1 MKILIED
8 QEYQVS
14 DVKEILE
21 GIMPLENKGVVP
33 LHYVGYIYNKEIED
47 CIFFLP
53 KVILDTEGKVFHR
66 FTPTEIIDLDKL
78 TGDDGLTYEEKT
90 FLYSFSVW
98 VYQAVNAYNARNPE
112 NIIVK
117 KKAISEVDFSTNE
130 VHVTILDNILALL
143 KFAEENKD
151 FLLFTVRN
159 LHIGHNRINWT
170 QTISHR
176 HPIIRQGKVPIYLY
190 PINKKKEVDYEE
202 ELLVM
207 FFSILCYINK
217 TFGFK
222 SSVNPNFELIP
233 QQQFTKYING
243 YGRQRLREIKFK
255 YFSDKT
261 LKIWKLCYA
270 FFAMSEKASSSSSI
284 DDYLVSTD
292 FDRVFEAIID
302 DVIGQKEADFPD
314 YLKTQKDGKEID
326 HIFKYETLT
335 DAGNEMFYIGDS
347 KYYKTGKGVH
357 GNSEYKQYTY
367 AKNVIQ
373 ANIDLMLKQKHG
385 KPVKEE
391 FIVYRD
397 EKTEGY
403 NITPNFFIFAQ
414 IGDDFS
420 YIDDKIEHRSDKD
433 TIKVH
438 FDNRLFD
445 RDTLML
451 SQYDVNFLYV
461 ITLYANSNDYSKEVY
476 RDKVRQMFRE
486 ETLKRLNARYD
497 FYILELKKKPKKGE
511 ERQALDDALNP
522 IFRIVNG
529 KVLCPKSEKDYT
541 NLILA
546 LEKPEGAETGKLLC
560 KKENQKVLEVVMKDF
575 RVHNGYEIGSDIGV
589 FLRKK
594 KGANSIHQ

>member
-21 GIMPLENKGVVP
+21 GIMPLENKGVVR
-33 LHYVGYIYNKEIED
+33 LRYVGYLYNRDISD

-53 KVILDTEGKVFHR
+53 KVILDADGKIFHR
-66 FTPTEIIDLDKL
+66 YMPRDIIDIEKMADV
-78 TGDDGLTYEEKT
+78 DGLTSEEKT

-98 VYQAVNAYNARNPE
+98 VYQAVNVYNARNPE
-112 NIIVK
+112 NNIVMK
-117 KKAISEVDFSTNE
+117 KSILDLDSSINE
-130 VHVTILDNILALL
+130 VHVTILDVILALL
-143 KFAEENKD
+143 RFAEDNKN

-159 LHIGHNRINWT
+159 MHAGYNRINWM

-176 HPIIRQGKVPIYLY
+176 RPIIRQGKAPIYIN
-190 PINKKKEVDYEE
+190 PINREKEVDYEE
-202 ELLVM
+202 ELLVI
-207 FFSILCYINK
+207 FFSLINYINSRY
-217 TFGFK
+217 GFRCT
-222 SSVNPNFELIP
+222 VNPNFKLIP
-233 QQQFTKYING
+233 QLQFAKYLNG
-243 YGRQRLREIKFK
+243 YGIQRLREIKYK
-255 YFSDKT
+255 YFSDKA
-261 LKIWKLCYA
+261 LKMWKLCYS
-270 FFAMSEKASSSSSI
+270 FFAMSEKINSSSSV
-284 DDYLVSTD
+284 DDFLVAID

-302 DVIGQKEADFPD
+302 DLIGQKEAEYPD
-314 YLKTQKDGKEID
+314 YLKTQKDGKEVD
-326 HIFKYETLT
+326 HIFKYESLT
-335 DAGNEMFYIGDS
+335 DAGHEMFYIGDS

-373 ANIDLMLKQKHG
+373 ANIDLMLQHNHG
-385 KPVKEE
+385 NLVRDE

-420 YIDDKIEHRSDKD
+420 YFDDRIEHRPDND
-433 TIKVH
+433 TLKVH

-476 RDKVRQMFRE
+476 REKVRQMFRE
-486 ETLKRLNARYD
+486 ETLKRLNSRYS
-497 FYILELKKKPKKGE
+497 FYVLELKQKPQAGE
-511 ERQALDDALNP
+511 ERQALDAALNP
-522 IFRIVNG
+522 IFRLING
-529 KVLCPKSEKDYT
+529 KVLCPKSDESYT

-546 LEKPEGAETGKLLC
+546 LEKPEVTESYRTIC
-560 KKENQKVLEVVMKDF
+560 QKENQKVLEAVETSF
-575 RVHNGYEIGSDIGV
+575 YVHEGYMIGCDIDV
-589 FLRKK
+589 FLRKLK
-594 KGANSIHQ
+594 NNNK